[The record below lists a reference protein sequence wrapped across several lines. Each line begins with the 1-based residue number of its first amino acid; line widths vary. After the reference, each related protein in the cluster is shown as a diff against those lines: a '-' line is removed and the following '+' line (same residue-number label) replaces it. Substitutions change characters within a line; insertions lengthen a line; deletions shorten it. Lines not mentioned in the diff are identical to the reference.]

1 MIGYFWGLIRMTTG
15 NLWQGLLYMF
25 IQLVVAL
32 VFIVLGT
39 LVSSWFF
46 IGAIVVLVVFLIEF
60 FGW

>member
-1 MIGYFWGLIRMTTG
+1 MTTG

>member
-1 MIGYFWGLIRMTTG
+1 MTTG
-15 NLWQGLLYMF
+15 NLWQGPLYIL
-25 IQLVVAL
+25 IQLVITL
-32 VFIVLGT
+32 VLIVLGT